1 VVNLRFHIVSLT
13 AVFLALAVGIFMG
26 STLLQRATVDSLKAR
41 QRSLES
47 KIDQRVTENDAFRA
61 ALGVADKSD
70 AEFETDV
77 LPLMLNDQLRDPVVL
92 VGIRGI
98 DEGTVT
104 KLASELRS
112 AGSPSVQTVWLG
124 PQADSSSAGSRR
136 TLAAAL
142 SLSDT
147 ADASVIR
154 NAFMKRM
161 GEILI
166 PPAVD
171 NTTTTV
177 PGAPSSA
184 DERTAK
190 LQALD
195 TAGVVQW
202 SASTS
207 GTRALAA
214 STPRVV
220 VLSGEGASV
229 PDQQLAIPLLREL
242 SRTKGV
248 ASAVEVMSPRS
259 SVGQIE
265 REISGAKPVRGDFIK
280 DVRAD
285 DTLDGSVNT
294 IDDGDLVYGR
304 LALVLVLAQ
313 GPDAKIGHY
322 GQTDQ
327 ADQQFP
333 SNS

>member
-41 QRSLES
+41 QKSLET
-47 KIDQRVTENDAFRA
+47 KIDERVTENNAFRD
-61 ALGVADKSD
+61 ALGVNDKND

-77 LPLMLNDQLRDPVVL
+77 LPLMLRDQLRDPIVL

-98 DEGTVT
+98 DEGTVK
-104 KLASELRS
+104 KLASELS
-112 AGSPSVQTVWLG
+112 EAGSPSVQTVWLG
-124 PQADSSSAGSRR
+124 TQADAASSDSRR
-136 TLAAAL
+136 AMAAAL
-142 SLSDT
+142 SLGDNADT
-147 ADASVIR
+147 TVVR

-161 GEILI
+161 GEILV
-166 PPAVD
+166 PPAAD
-171 NTTTTV
+171 NTTTTI
-177 PGAPSSA
+177 PGAPSNAS
-184 DERTAK
+184 ERTAR

-195 TAGVVQW
+195 AAGIVQW
-202 SASTS
+202 AAPPT
-207 GTRALAA
+207 GTKTLIDGA
-214 STPRVV
+214 PRVV
-220 VLSGEGASV
+220 VLSGEGATV
-229 PDQQLAIPLLREL
+229 PDKDLAIPLLREL

-248 ASAVEVMSPRS
+248 ANAVEVMNPRS

-265 REISGAKPVRGDFIK
+265 REISGATPVRGDFIK

-294 IDDGDLVYGR
+294 VDDGDLVYGR

-313 GPDAKIGHY
+313 APDAKIGHY